1 MTRVVVVEDHM
12 LVRQSLVKTVSSQDG
27 FSVVG
32 EAASGDEALE
42 VIARTS
48 PDLVLLDIGLPGS
61 DGLEVG
67 SRLRKSAADVRIIY
81 LTMHD
86 DDSSIRKIVA
96 IGADG
101 YVPKTASVE
110 ELLQALRAVAGGA
123 SYLSSSVAR
132 RVMDIAA
139 GRAAGTASRLTDR
152 ELEILGLLAK
162 GLGTSDVAQR
172 LFVSVKTVKNHLTN
186 VYLKLG
192 VRGAAQAVAAAYR
205 QGLVAQKAS

>member
-12 LVRQSLVKTVSSQDG
+12 LVRQSLVKTVGALEG

-32 EAASGDEALE
+32 EAGSGAEALE
-42 VIARTS
+42 LIARTN
-48 PDLVLLDIGLPGS
+48 PDLVVLDIGLPGG

-67 SRLRKSAADVRIIY
+67 SRLRKTAPDVRILY

-86 DDSSIRKIVA
+86 DDASIRKMVA

-110 ELLQALRAVAGGA
+110 ELLQALHAVAGGA
-123 SYLSSSVAR
+123 SYLSSAVAR
-132 RVMDIAA
+132 RVMDIAG
-139 GRAAGTASRLTDR
+139 GRREATASRLTDR
-152 ELEILGLLAK
+152 ELEILDLLAR
-162 GLGTSDVAQR
+162 GLGAGDVADR

-186 VYLKLG
+186 VYVKLG

-205 QGLVAQKAS
+205 QGLVATAS